1 MVALAWLIVCTN
13 YPLIFEPFELQDST
27 RFMVNL
33 LFKGEKKKKVFH
45 KNPPLIKNFIAY
57 FACCYNRSV
66 IGLTNI
72 KALKFFY
79 HRHTTFP
86 EYSGFP
92 EQKI

>member
-45 KNPPLIKNFIAY
+45 KNPPLIKNFIM
-57 FACCYNRSV
+57 
-66 IGLTNI
+66 
-72 KALKFFY
+72 
-79 HRHTTFP
+79 
-86 EYSGFP
+86 
-92 EQKI
+92 Q

>member
-45 KNPPLIKNFIAY
+45 KNPPLLKTLLHTLLA
-57 FACCYNRSV
+57 V
-66 IGLTNI
+66 IIVQL
-72 KALKFFY
+72 LV
-79 HRHTTFP
+79 
-86 EYSGFP
+86 
-92 EQKI
+92 